1 MNSHLVEIE
10 TMVENTFVEGEL
22 RTIHAHGLY
31 TQSDEFPVPTQ
42 PIVLNN
48 NLTLKLD

>member
-31 TQSDEFPVPTQ
+31 TYSEEFPVPTQ
-42 PIVLNN
+42 PSVLNN
-48 NLTLKLD
+48 NLTHELD